1 MSILNKIS
9 SAVGGLFASYNEVT
23 NANQIATNPI
33 AKAVENVDSKPKFKT
48 VDGLEYLKFGNSDDV
63 DIMLDKMMYKSTM
76 HSGIISK
83 KAKMITGK
91 GISVNSELRGGK
103 NEALQALL
111 NHAGGANV
119 SLYHILTKA
128 AFEYEK
134 SGAFGIIVDFSTKR
148 QGKNVPKQPIKFTV
162 VPARHMRLARPTNP
176 ELGYTEMIYKK
187 SFKPGAEVPKA
198 EKIPLFNPFEKAK
211 RQILYVK
218 NPYSVL
224 DSYGVP
230 SHMAAF
236 HYIETD
242 YEFGVQLENSAK
254 NGFAPKTHVTLIGR
268 NMSEEARR
276 KSAENIQGRLSSST
290 GDQTVVTF
298 VARKE
303 EAPEIKSLDVQNLD
317 KTIQVMAGLNDAKI
331 LTAHNITSP
340 SLFGV
345 MSSGNLG
352 GTGTEMLT
360 AYNIFK
366 ATETVPDRRTII
378 ESFEMLFE
386 ATELKGIDIEVIEEE
401 VNVEFKTKPTADG
414 NLTKD
419 IEDKKGEK

>member
-1 MSILNKIS
+1 MSILSKIS
-9 SAVGGLFASYNEVT
+9 SAVGGFFASYSEVT
-23 NANQIATNPI
+23 SANQIETNPI
-33 AKAVENVDSKPKFKT
+33 AKSVENIDAKPKFKT
-48 VDGLEYLKFGNSDDV
+48 VDGFEYLKFGTGDDV
-63 DIMLDKMMYKSTM
+63 DLMLDKMIYKSTM
-76 HSGIISK
+76 HSGIITK

-111 NHAGGANV
+111 NHAGGANI
-119 SLYHILTKA
+119 SLFHTITKA

-134 SGAFGIIVDFSTKR
+134 SGSFGVIVDFSAKR

-162 VPARHMRLARPTNP
+162 VPARHMRLSKPANI
-176 ELGYTEMIYKK
+176 ESGYTEMIYKK
-187 SFKPGAEVPKA
+187 SFKPGADVPKA
-198 EKIPLFNPFEKAK
+198 EKLPLFNPFDKSK
-211 RQILYVK
+211 RQLLYVK

-276 KSAENIQGRLSSST
+276 ASAEGIQGRLSSPT
-290 GDQTVVTF
+290 GDQTIVTF
-298 VARKE
+298 VAKKE
-303 EAPEIKSLDVQNLD
+303 EAPEIKSLDIQNLD

-331 LTAHNITSP
+331 LTAHNVTSP

-345 MSSGNLG
+345 MASGNLG
-352 GTGTEMLT
+352 GGGTEMLT

-366 ATETVPDRRTII
+366 ATETIPDRRTVV
-378 ESFEMLFE
+378 EAFEMLFE
-386 ATELKGIDIEVIEEE
+386 ATELKGIEIEVIEED
-401 VNVEFKTKPTADG
+401 VNVEFKTKPTEDG
-414 NLTKD
+414 NKTKD
-419 IEDKKGEK
+419 VEDKKGDK